1 MRPAS
6 ATARLAMIAL
16 ASGALSAPPA
26 GAQLR
31 GGRSLAERIAEVRDG
46 SVQLTYAARAGVCGD
61 GDDYVS
67 FGRNSYTV
75 GRWRDGDR
83 NRPCD
88 PGPVRVTIIRDRG
101 ETLRLRTRV
110 GGRSRAD
117 SELRDLGEVSAS
129 EAARWMLA
137 QVETLGGKPAQ
148 EALAAAVYADSTEV
162 MPSLARIARADRLS
176 RDTRQAA
183 LFWISAV
190 DEPGGNDILRGVLL
204 DVHENLEMRKQALFW
219 LAQGDLPTRE
229 LVSLYDRLPER
240 GLHEH
245 FTFVLSQR
253 GDREATEKLID
264 IAQHD
269 DDRDVRR
276 QAFFW
281 LGQSKDPRAR
291 AFLQEVVLR

>member
-1 MRPAS
+1 M
-6 ATARLAMIAL
+6 ARLAMIAL
-16 ASGALSAPPA
+16 AAGALNASPA

-31 GGRSLAERIAEVRDG
+31 GGGSLAERIATVRDG
-46 SVQLTYAARAGVCGD
+46 SVQLTYTARAGVCGD
-61 GDDYVS
+61 GEEYVS
-67 FGRNSYTV
+67 FGRNRYTV
-75 GRWRDGDR
+75 GRWRDGER
-83 NRPCD
+83 SRSCD

-101 ETLRLRTRV
+101 ETLRLVTRV
-110 GGRSRAD
+110 GGRPRAGSD
-117 SELRDLGEVSAS
+117 VRDLGEVPAP

-148 EALAAAVYADSTEV
+148 EALAAAVYADSTEIL
-162 MPSLARIARADRLS
+162 PSLARIARSDRLS

-190 DEPGGNDILRGVLL
+190 DEPGGDRILRDVLL
-204 DVHENLEMRKQALFW
+204 DVRENLEIRKQALFW
-219 LAQGDLPTRE
+219 LAHGNLSTRE
-229 LVSLYDRLPER
+229 LVSLYERLPER

-291 AFLQEVVLR
+291 AFLREVVLR